1 MHTRFTKN
9 CAGLTN
15 PFFFFFLIWDSLQ
28 EERWSENGKEEK
40 LEKKDR

>member
-9 CAGLTN
+9 CGGLTN
-15 PFFFFFLIWDSLQ
+15 PFFSFFFDLQ